1 MTTSE
6 NRAPNPPHFLD
17 AHAVVR
23 PNKVALICGER
34 SLTYAEFNA
43 RARRVANALAGLGVK
58 TNDRVAVM
66 AHNSIEL
73 LEITAGLSKL
83 SALSVLLNYRLREHE
98 VAYILNDS
106 GANVAIAGPGLVAAL
121 ATARAEVTADVAYIA
136 IGDQLPAGWLR
147 YEHLLR
153 AAGED
158 LPSSESRLGSSVT
171 YTHRTPGTTEGSLS
185 PRDLHFNG
193 INP

>member
-6 NRAPNPPHFLD
+6 NSAPNPPHFLD

-83 SALSVLLNYRLREHE
+83 SAC
-98 VAYILNDS
+98 
-106 GANVAIAGPGLVAAL
+106 AN
-121 ATARAEVTADVAYIA
+121 TR
-136 IGDQLPAGWLR
+136 
-147 YEHLLR
+147 
-153 AAGED
+153 
-158 LPSSESRLGSSVT
+158 
-171 YTHRTPGTTEGSLS
+171 
-185 PRDLHFNG
+185 
-193 INP
+193 